1 MSTQTTT
8 AIALVAM
15 GLGGLFVG
23 IEYSG
28 WALAIGLWI
37 AAEEHVL

>member
-1 MSTQTTT
+1 MRYAA

-15 GLGGLFVG
+15 GMYGIYAH

-28 WALAIGLWI
+28 WVLAIGLI
-37 AAEEHVL
+37 MTL